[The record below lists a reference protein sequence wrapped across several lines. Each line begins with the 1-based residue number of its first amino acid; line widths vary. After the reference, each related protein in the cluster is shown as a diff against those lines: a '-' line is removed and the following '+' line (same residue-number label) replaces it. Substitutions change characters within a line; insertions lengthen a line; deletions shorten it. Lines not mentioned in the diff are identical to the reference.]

1 MDRLKCLNNLDDI
14 RLTKEFVFLNPYKFI
29 AFFIYGIIFLLA
41 AVCVFLSYTK
51 KQETIDVQG
60 VFQLSDKLQ
69 DVQVYVDGVVKEIH
83 VQDRSYV
90 EKGQPILSLYSDKL
104 GLEKE
109 NLEKKLEETKEQIN
123 YLIRME
129 ECIDKNKNTFKNNDK
144 EGYYYA
150 QVEKYL
156 KQMKSINSR
165 VSSSSLSSLQSQQKS
180 LQELLNAMKKG
191 GSLSS
196 KHSQSSQLKIYK
208 SKISEYDG
216 KIKQAQA
223 AIKAAKDP
231 TSLAQYNQ
239 QLELVKTEKSSYA
252 EQSQLNV
259 QQQIDS
265 LKEQITQVK
274 NSNSDT
280 EKQAKSEAENLK
292 ASSLVEVKSQ
302 RQQLQSTLDECEK
315 SIASVNT
322 DLSYY
327 NVVASEAGYIRY
339 KSDIRKDNVLSA
351 GSVVGILTTEENK
364 TGDFQVTLN
373 VPSKGIGFVKGEQRV
388 KITVDGLDRQDYG
401 YIDGNVEKIYDTPIQ
416 LDGNT
421 YYQVKTSVNIREE
434 DTIYK
439 DLFSLKD
446 DMSVQANIITKET
459 SWMTYLLQKMNIFKD
474 EDKDKS

>member
-1 MDRLKCLNNLDDI
+1 M
-14 RLTKEFVFLNPYKFI
+14 
-29 AFFIYGIIFLLA
+29 
-41 AVCVFLSYTK
+41 
-51 KQETIDVQG
+51 
-60 VFQLSDKLQ
+60 
-69 DVQVYVDGVVKEIH
+69 
-83 VQDRSYV
+83 
-90 EKGQPILSLYSDKL
+90 
-104 GLEKE
+104 
-109 NLEKKLEETKEQIN
+109 
-123 YLIRME
+123 
-129 ECIDKNKNTFKNNDK
+129 
-144 EGYYYA
+144 
-150 QVEKYL
+150 
-156 KQMKSINSR
+156 
-165 VSSSSLSSLQSQQKS
+165 
-180 LQELLNAMKKG
+180 
-191 GSLSS
+191 
-196 KHSQSSQLKIYK
+196 
-208 SKISEYDG
+208 
-216 KIKQAQA
+216 
-223 AIKAAKDP
+223 
-231 TSLAQYNQ
+231 
-239 QLELVKTEKSSYA
+239 
-252 EQSQLNV
+252 
-259 QQQIDS
+259 
-265 LKEQITQVK
+265 
-274 NSNSDT
+274 
-280 EKQAKSEAENLK
+280 
-292 ASSLVEVKSQ
+292 
-302 RQQLQSTLDECEK
+302 DECEK

-474 EDKDKS
+474 DDKDKS